1 MIERDGAELV
11 SADTGHR
18 CGFQHEALFYADEQE
33 LLAGT
38 LPFLSAGVEAGEAML
53 VAMPQASLRVLM
65 GELNG
70 EAEHIQFVDM
80 QELGRNP
87 ARIISAWHDFLDTHL
102 AAGRG
107 VRGIGEP
114 IWAGRSAPE
123 LDECE
128 RHEAL
133 LNRAFADA
141 PPWSL
146 LCPYNTRELDEC
158 VLRSAEHNH
167 PLLSGAGMARESA
180 AYTYPLPDRH
190 LAGSLPAP
198 THVVAVLAFEREHLS
213 ELRATLAEHAR
224 VAGLPQ
230 TRVEDL
236 LVAASEIATNSVLYG
251 GGSGT
256 LTIWRDGQCV
266 GCDICD
272 RGRIAEPLVGRQRPK
287 PDQLGGR
294 GIWIANQLCD
304 LVQIRAA
311 PDGNLVRLQMSVA
324 S

>member
-1 MIERDGAELV
+1 M
-11 SADTGHR
+11 SAHTGHR
-18 CGFQHEALFYADEQE
+18 CGFQHEALFYADEEE

-38 LPFLSAGVEAGEAML
+38 LPFLHAGVEAGEAML
-53 VAMPQASLRVLM
+53 VAMPQPSLRVLR
-65 GELNG
+65 GESNR
-70 EAEHIQFVDM
+70 EAEHIRFVDM

-87 ARIISAWHDFLDTHL
+87 ARIISAWHDFVDAHA
-102 AAGRG
+102 AAGRC

-133 LNRAFADA
+133 LNLAFADA

-146 LCPYNTRELDEC
+146 LCPYNTGQLEDR

-167 PLLSGAGMARESA
+167 PLLSGVGVAQESG
-180 AYTYPLPDRH
+180 AYTHPSSDGPF
-190 LAGSLPAP
+190 AGELEAP
-198 THVVAVLAFEREHLS
+198 SMNVAELAFERDLLPA
-213 ELRATLAEHAR
+213 LRATLAEHAR
-224 VAGLPQ
+224 AAGLGP

-236 LVAASEIATNSVLYG
+236 VLATSEVAANSVLYG

-256 LTIWRDGQCV
+256 LTIWRDGQCF
-266 GCDICD
+266 GCDIRD
-272 RGRIAEPLVGRQRPK
+272 SGRIAEPLVGRQRPK
-287 PDQLGGR
+287 ADQPSGR

-304 LVQIRAA
+304 LVQIRSAA
-311 PDGNLVRLQMSVA
+311 TGNVVRLQMSVA
-324 S
+324 F